1 MIHRRNL
8 GAVSK
13 FLASKV
19 DVTGGGSSDNN
30 YNNNSYGNQNQN
42 NGFTDASYHQVVGS
56 S

>member
-30 YNNNSYGNQNQN
+30 YNNNNSYGNQNQS
-42 NGFTDASYHQVVGS
+42 NGFTDDMVVVGS